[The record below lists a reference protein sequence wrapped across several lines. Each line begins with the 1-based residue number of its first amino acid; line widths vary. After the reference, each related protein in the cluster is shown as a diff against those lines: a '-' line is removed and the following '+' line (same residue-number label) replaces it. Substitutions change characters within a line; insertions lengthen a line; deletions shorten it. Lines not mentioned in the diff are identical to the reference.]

1 MSLDEAAEQIRSGGV
16 AAFPTETV
24 YGLGAD
30 ARNRDAIKEVFRLKA
45 RPADNPL
52 IVHIADAEQIRD
64 FASDV
69 PEAALKLARKFW
81 PGPLTMVFPKKPDVL
96 DIVTGGLATVALRM
110 PDHTLALELIRK
122 TGPLVGP
129 SANKSGGP
137 SPTKAEHVA
146 SDFGKEVV
154 VLDGGPCE
162 LGLESTVVRF
172 DSNQI
177 TILRPGHIDPADLEK
192 AGGLPVQYEQ
202 HDEKKP
208 PQSPGT
214 KYSHYSPRSEVKL
227 ASNLPDSF
235 RKDALYLIIKEIEMD
250 SELPDNVIVYDGNL
264 RLMAEELY
272 DRFRQ
277 ADIHGYQNV
286 VIVGLDT
293 EDKSGL
299 GRAVSNR
306 IEKAAGV

>member
-1 MSLDEAAEQIRSGGV
+1 MSLDEAADQINSGGV

-52 IVHIADAEQIRD
+52 IVHIAETDQIRE
-64 FASDV
+64 FASEV
-69 PEAALKLARKFW
+69 PDAAPKLANKFW
-81 PGPLTMVFPKKPDVL
+81 PGPLTMVFSKKADVL
-96 DIVTGGLATVALRM
+96 DIVTGGLPTVALRM
-110 PDHTLALELIRK
+110 PDHPLALDLIRK
-122 TGPLVGP
+122 TAPLVGP
-129 SANKSGGP
+129 SANKSGRP
-137 SPTKAEHVA
+137 SPTKAEHVT
-146 SDFGKEVV
+146 SDFGDDVI
-154 VLDGGPCE
+154 VLDGGSCK
-162 LGLESTVVRF
+162 LGLESTVIRIEE
-172 DSNQI
+172 NRI
-177 TILRPGHIDPADLEK
+177 TILRPGHIDPTELEK
-192 AGGLPVQYEQ
+192 ASGLPVEYEKPKT
-202 HDEKKP
+202 DKP
-208 PQSPGT
+208 PESPGT
-214 KYSHYSPRSEVKL
+214 KYSHYSPKAEVKL
-227 ASNLPDSF
+227 ALNLPESF
-235 RKDALYLIIKEIEMD
+235 KPDTLYLIISEIEMD

-299 GRAVSNR
+299 GRAVANR
-306 IEKAAGV
+306 IEKAAGI